1 MEGHFRDVKK
11 LSKMFG
17 QTSRPFNPKS
27 NKLGRPTC
35 GFWLV
40 FSYFGLKALDF

>member
-1 MEGHFRDVKK
+1 
-11 LSKMFG
+11 MFG
-17 QTSRPFNPKS
+17 QTSSVFKPKS

-40 FSYFGLKALDF
+40 FSYFDSKALEF